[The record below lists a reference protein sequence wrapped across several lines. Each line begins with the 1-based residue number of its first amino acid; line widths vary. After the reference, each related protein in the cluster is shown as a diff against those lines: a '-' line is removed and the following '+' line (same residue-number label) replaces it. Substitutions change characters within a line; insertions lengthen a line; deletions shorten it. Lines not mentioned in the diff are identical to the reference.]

1 MTSELKVIIFEEKNM
16 LQELLN
22 LLDDQYKLILEKDL
36 LKIQNVSNYLDN
48 VGKKIASI
56 ELKRR
61 EHTKNKDFKEIVYE
75 CDDEHVKETYESIKS
90 LLNDIQ
96 KQKEVNEILIKQ
108 QLFFTGKMINAIKPS
123 KNIGVYNSYGNV
135 GK

>member
-1 MTSELKVIIFEEKNM
+1 MTSELKIILFEEKHL

-22 LLDDQYKLILEKDL
+22 LLDDQYKLILEKNL

-61 EHTKNKDFKEIVYE
+61 EFTKNKDFKELIYE
-75 CDDEHVKETYESIKS
+75 SKDEHLKETYESIKS
-90 LLNDIQ
+90 LLNEIQ

-108 QLFFTGKMINAIKPS
+108 QLFFTSKMINAIKPS
-123 KNIGVYNSYGNV
+123 KNIGVYNSYGKV
-135 GK
+135 GR